1 MPDQDTTID
10 QEAATDQEAPTAEA
24 EAPAEEVRSEPTEVT
39 VVEVVRIEDGAENDA
54 EAPESTRS
62 IVIRHVLE
70 RQLVA
75 GQGLSSELVDAA
87 TDVSAALAQAPAG
100 VIGEIRGGATLPTAF
115 ARTGTSVREVVT
127 GAGSRVRSAVG
138 EYVGNQATLPNAV
151 VVGAADVAEA
161 VLRAQGTVAASA
173 LNAAFTV
180 ATSATQG
187 GDVREVFTRER
198 DEVSSVADAARGRI
212 GESVGRARDE
222 IRSRIKDYDAL
233 VEAFSDDE

>member
-10 QEAATDQEAPTAEA
+10 QEAGIDQEPTIDEA
-24 EAPAEEVRSEPTEVT
+24 EATAEEIRSEPTEVT
-39 VVEVVRIEDGAENDA
+39 VIEVVRTEDDDA
-54 EAPESTRS
+54 EPESTRN

-87 TDVSAALAQAPAG
+87 TDVTVALAQAPAG
-100 VIGEIRGGATLPTAF
+100 VVNEIRGGATLPTAF
-115 ARTGTSVREVVT
+115 ARTGTSVRDVVT
-127 GAGSRVRSAVG
+127 DASGRVRSAVG

-151 VVGAADVAEA
+151 VVGAADVAET
-161 VLRAQGTVAASA
+161 VLRAQGTVTASA
-173 LNAAFTV
+173 LNAAFTL

-187 GDVREVFTRER
+187 EGVREIFGRER
-198 DEVSSVADAARGRI
+198 REVGAVADAARDRI
-212 GESVGRARDE
+212 GESVSRARDE

-233 VEAFSDDE
+233 VEAFSDED

>member
-10 QEAATDQEAPTAEA
+10 QEAGIDEA
-24 EAPAEEVRSEPTEVT
+24 EATAEEIRSEPTEVT
-39 VVEVVRIEDGAENDA
+39 VIEVVRTEDDDA
-54 EAPESTRS
+54 EPESTRS

-87 TDVSAALAQAPAG
+87 TDVTVALAQAPAG
-100 VIGEIRGGATLPTAF
+100 VVNEIRGGATLPTAF
-115 ARTGTSVREVVT
+115 ARTGTSVRDVVT
-127 GAGSRVRSAVG
+127 DAGGRVRSAVG

-151 VVGAADVAEA
+151 VVGAADVAET
-161 VLRAQGTVAASA
+161 VLRAQGTVTASA
-173 LNAAFTV
+173 LNAAFTL

-187 GDVREVFTRER
+187 EGVREVFSRER
-198 DEVSSVADAARGRI
+198 HEVGAVADAARDHI
-212 GESVGRARDE
+212 GESVSRARDE

-233 VEAFSDDE
+233 VEAFSDED

>member
-10 QEAATDQEAPTAEA
+10 QEAAIAEA

-39 VVEVVRIEDGAENDA
+39 VEVVRTEDDSAENGG
-54 EAPESTRS
+54 EPESTRG

-75 GQGLSSELVDAA
+75 GQGLGSELVDAA
-87 TDVSAALAQAPAG
+87 TDVSTAIAKAPAD

-127 GAGSRVRSAVG
+127 DAGSRVRSAVG

-198 DEVSSVADAARGRI
+198 GEVSAVADAARGRI
-212 GESVGRARDE
+212 GESVSRARDE
-222 IRSRIKDYDAL
+222 IRSRVKDYDAL
-233 VEAFSDDE
+233 VEALSGD

>member
-10 QEAATDQEAPTAEA
+10 QEAAIDQEPAIDEA
-24 EAPAEEVRSEPTEVT
+24 EAAAEEIRSEPTEVT
-39 VVEVVRIEDGAENDA
+39 VVEVVRTEDEDDDV
-54 EAPESTRS
+54 EPESTRS

-87 TDVSAALAQAPAG
+87 TDVTVALAQAPAG
-100 VIGEIRGGATLPTAF
+100 VVGEIRGGATLPTAF

-127 GAGSRVRSAVG
+127 GAGGRVRCAVG

-151 VVGAADVAEA
+151 VVGAADVAET
-161 VLRAQGTVAASA
+161 VVRAQGTVTASA
-173 LNAAFTV
+173 LNAAFTL

-187 GDVREVFTRER
+187 GDVREVFSRER
-198 DEVSSVADAARGRI
+198 HEVGAVADAARDRI
-212 GESVGRARDE
+212 GESVSRARDE

-233 VEAFSDDE
+233 VEAFSDED